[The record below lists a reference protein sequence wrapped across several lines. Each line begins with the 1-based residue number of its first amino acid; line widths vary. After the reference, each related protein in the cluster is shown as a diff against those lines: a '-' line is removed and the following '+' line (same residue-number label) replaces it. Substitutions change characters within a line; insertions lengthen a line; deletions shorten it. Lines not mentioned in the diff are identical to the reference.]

1 MAQGFSD
8 IKLKNTESFL
18 KAYMERLET
27 LTKIEINRNRQR
39 TYYPSGRKV
48 NSPLNSSGS
57 LRESINTKKK
67 EVSNALMAFGLM
79 GNDYALD
86 INSGT
91 PKSKAPSQSKLVNWI
106 KTKPVQLRDKK
117 GKIMKRTEGSIKR
130 VANMIHVSQKIHGIA
145 PVPFLE
151 EAAKDSMKH
160 LNGIGLELAH
170 DIADNI
176 EQFLINI
183 GYELVNGEFKLKE
196 DKNE

>member
-1 MAQGFSD
+1 MGQAFSD

-27 LTKIEINRNRQR
+27 LTKTEIDKKRQR
-39 TYYPSGRKV
+39 TYPSGRKV

-57 LRESINTKKK
+57 LRDSIESKKK
-67 EVSNALMAFGLM
+67 EVKDAMLAFGLM

-91 PKSKAPSQSKLVNWI
+91 PKSKAPSQVKLVNWI
-106 KTKPVQLRDKK
+106 KTKPVKLRNKK
-117 GKIMKRTEGSIKR
+117 GKIIKRTEGSIKA
-130 VANMIHVSQKIHGIA
+130 VAKNIQKSQKINGIA

-170 DIADNI
+170 DIADNV

-196 DKNE
+196 E

>member
-1 MAQGFSD
+1 MAQGLTD
-8 IKLKNTESFL
+8 IKLKNTEAFL

-27 LTKIEINRNRQR
+27 LAKIEVGRNRQR
-39 TYYPSGRKV
+39 TYPSGRKV

-57 LRESINTKKK
+57 LKDSIESKKQ
-67 EVSNALMAFGLM
+67 EVSKALMAFGLM

-91 PKSKAPSQSKLVNWI
+91 PKSKAPSESKLVNWI
-106 KTKPVQLRDKK
+106 KTKPVQLRNKK
-117 GKIMKRTEGSIKR
+117 GKIIKRTEGSIKAI
-130 VANMIHVSQKIHGIA
+130 ANRIQSSQKIHGIA

-160 LNGIGLELAH
+160 LNGIGLEIAY
-170 DIADNI
+170 DITENV

-183 GYELVNGEFKLKE
+183 GYEEVNGEFKLKE
-196 DKNE
+196 KNNE

>member
-1 MAQGFSD
+1 
-8 IKLKNTESFL
+8 
-18 KAYMERLET
+18 MERLET
-27 LTKIEINRNRQR
+27 LTKIEIGRNRQR
-39 TYYPSGRKV
+39 TYPSGRNV

-57 LRESINTKKK
+57 LRESINTKKQN
-67 EVSNALMAFGLM
+67 VSDAMLAFGLM

-91 PKSKAPSQSKLVNWI
+91 PKSKAPSQAKLVNWI
-106 KTKPVQLRDKK
+106 KTKPVQLRNKK
-117 GKIMKRTEGSIKR
+117 GKIIKRTEGSIKA
-130 VANMIHVSQKIHGIA
+130 VAQRMQNSQKIHGIA

-151 EAAKDSMKH
+151 EAAKSSMNH

-196 DKNE
+196 DKK

>member
-18 KAYMERLET
+18 RAYMERLET
-27 LTKIEINRNRQR
+27 LTKIEIGRNRQR
-39 TYYPSGRKV
+39 TYPLGRNV

-57 LRESINTKKK
+57 LRESINTKKQN
-67 EVSNALMAFGLM
+67 VSDAMLAFGLM

-91 PKSKAPSQSKLVNWI
+91 PKSKAPSQAKLVNWI
-106 KTKPVQLRDKK
+106 KTKPVQLRSKS
-117 GKIMKRTEGSIKR
+117 GKIIKRTEGSIK
-130 VANMIHVSQKIHGIA
+130 AIAKNIQKSQKIHGIA

-151 EAAKDSMKH
+151 EAAKSSMNH

-170 DIADNI
+170 DIADNV

-196 DKNE
+196 DKK

>member
-18 KAYMERLET
+18 RAYMEKLET
-27 LTKIEINRNRQR
+27 LTKIEIERGRQR
-39 TYYPSGRKV
+39 TYPSGRKV

-57 LRESINTKKK
+57 LRESIESKKK
-67 EVSNALMAFGLM
+67 EVKDAMLAFGLM

-91 PKSKAPSQSKLVNWI
+91 PKSKAPSQAKLVNWI
-106 KTKPVQLRDKK
+106 KTKPVQLRNKK
-117 GKIMKRTEGSIKR
+117 GKIIKRTEGSIK
-130 VANMIHVSQKIHGIA
+130 AIAKNIQKSQKIQGIA

-151 EAAKDSMKH
+151 EAAKDSMTH
-160 LNGIGLELAH
+160 LNGIGLELAY
-170 DIADNI
+170 DIADNV

-196 DKNE
+196 K

>member
-1 MAQGFSD
+1 MGQGLTD
-8 IKLKNTESFL
+8 IKLKNTEAFL

-27 LTKIEINRNRQR
+27 LAKIEIGRNRQR
-39 TYYPSGRKV
+39 TYPSGRTV

-57 LRESINTKKK
+57 LRDSIESKKQ

-91 PKSKAPSQSKLVNWI
+91 PKSKAPSEAKLVNWI
-106 KTKPVQLRDKK
+106 KAKPVRLRDKK
-117 GKIMKRTEGSIKR
+117 GKIIKKTEGSIKAIAKR
-130 VANMIHVSQKIHGIA
+130 IQTSQKINGIA

-151 EAAKDSMKH
+151 EAAKDSMCH
-160 LNGIGLELAH
+160 LNGIGLEIAY
-170 DIADNI
+170 DITENV

-183 GYELVNGEFKLKE
+183 GYEEVNGEFKLKE
-196 DKNE
+196 KK

>member
-27 LTKIEINRNRQR
+27 LTKIEIGRNRQR
-39 TYYPSGRKV
+39 TYPSGRKV

-57 LRESINTKKK
+57 LRESINTKKQN
-67 EVSNALMAFGLM
+67 VSDAMLAFGLM
-79 GNDYALD
+79 GNDYALN

-91 PKSKAPSQSKLVNWI
+91 PKSKAPSQAKLVNWI
-106 KTKPVQLRDKK
+106 KTKPVQLRNKS
-117 GKIMKRTEGSIKR
+117 GKIIKRTEGSIK
-130 VANMIHVSQKIHGIA
+130 AIAKNIQKSQKIHGIA

-151 EAAKDSMKH
+151 EAAKSSMNH

-170 DIADNI
+170 DIADNV

>member
-18 KAYMERLET
+18 RAYMERLET
-27 LTKIEINRNRQR
+27 LTKIEIGRNRQR
-39 TYYPSGRKV
+39 TYPSGRNV

-57 LRESINTKKK
+57 LRESINTKKQN
-67 EVSNALMAFGLM
+67 VSDAMLAFGLM
-79 GNDYALD
+79 GNDYALN

-91 PKSKAPSQSKLVNWI
+91 PKSKAPSQAKLVNWI
-106 KTKPVQLRDKK
+106 KTKPVQLRNKK
-117 GKIMKRTEGSIKR
+117 GKIIKRTEGSIK
-130 VANMIHVSQKIHGIA
+130 AIAKNIQKSQKIHGIA

-151 EAAKDSMKH
+151 EASKDSMNH

-170 DIADNI
+170 DIADNV

-196 DKNE
+196 DKK

>member
-1 MAQGFSD
+1 MAQGLTD
-8 IKLKNTESFL
+8 IKLKNTEAFL

-27 LTKIEINRNRQR
+27 LAKIEVGRNRKR
-39 TYYPSGRKV
+39 TYPKGRKV

-57 LRESINTKKK
+57 LRDSIESKKQ

-91 PKSKAPSQSKLVNWI
+91 PKSKAPSESKLVNWI
-106 KTKPVQLRDKK
+106 KTKPVQLRNKK
-117 GKIMKRTEGSIKR
+117 GKIIKRTEGSIKAI
-130 VANMIHVSQKIHGIA
+130 ANRIQSSQKINGIA

-160 LNGIGLELAH
+160 LNGIGLEIAY
-170 DIADNI
+170 DITENV

-183 GYELVNGEFKLKE
+183 GYEEVNGEFKLKE
-196 DKNE
+196 KK

>member
-1 MAQGFSD
+1 MSQGLTD
-8 IKLKNTESFL
+8 IKLKNTEAFL

-27 LTKIEINRNRQR
+27 LAKIEIGRNRQR
-39 TYYPSGRKV
+39 TYPSGRTV

-57 LRESINTKKK
+57 LRDSIESKKQ

-91 PKSKAPSQSKLVNWI
+91 PKSKAPSQTKLVNWI
-106 KTKPVQLRDKK
+106 KAKPVQLRDKK
-117 GKIMKRTEGSIKR
+117 GKIIKKTENSIKE
-130 VANMIHVSQKIHGIA
+130 VAGRMQFSQKIHGIA

-160 LNGIGLELAH
+160 LNGIGLEIAY
-170 DIADNI
+170 DIADNV

-183 GYELVNGEFKLKE
+183 GYEEVNGEFKLKE
-196 DKNE
+196 KNNE